1 MWHYQRAAISTGIPS
16 IQSHLQQSCMFCL
29 AHQLSRDQT
38 NEDTELV
45 CLVLM
50 LGTRDKWHRDTAG
63 PSFWSPNTLDA
74 DTRGTHIVC

>member
-29 AHQLSRDQT
+29 AQT

-50 LGTRDKWHRDTAG
+50 PGTRDKWHRDTAV
-63 PSFWSPNTLDA
+63 S
-74 DTRGTHIVC
+74 